1 MRSGISLFVGKNFH
15 LLIIPKKEDSGSSLG
30 QARGWLSVLRGAAP
44 KIDLES
50 GKDLPL
56 KSFPFLHHNSI

>member
-30 QARGWLSVLRGAAP
+30 QARGWLSVLRSAAP
-44 KIDLES
+44 KIDLVRELSPVASVCS
-50 GKDLPL
+50 G
-56 KSFPFLHHNSI
+56 HT